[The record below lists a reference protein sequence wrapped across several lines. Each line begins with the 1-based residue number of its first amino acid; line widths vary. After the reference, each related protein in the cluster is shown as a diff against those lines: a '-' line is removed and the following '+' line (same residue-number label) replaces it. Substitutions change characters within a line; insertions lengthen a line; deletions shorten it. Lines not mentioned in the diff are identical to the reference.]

1 MNADDFRQL
10 REAFHAVVE
19 LEQLARDAHLAQL
32 AAQDP
37 ALHEA
42 VCGLLGNLAEQD
54 LQPAAPES
62 RVVGPYRLL
71 QPLGSGGMGEVFLA
85 ERIDGGFEQR
95 VALKLVRSGALSN
108 TLTRRFLRERQILA
122 RLEHPHIARLLDGG
136 FTAAGRPWL
145 AMEYVAGQ
153 NIARHVQ
160 QAGLGLR
167 ERVALVAKV
176 VAAVAYAQRNLV
188 VHRDIKPANILVDA
202 AGEPRLLDFG
212 IATLLDDSGPER
224 TRTAWRAM
232 TTRYAAPE
240 QIAGDR
246 TTTATDAYALGVL
259 LFELVSGHS
268 PYAAAQAAG
277 GEWSAAI
284 LREAPRTLLQACD
297 QPYPA
302 RERRGLVGGLERIVQ
317 KALAKE
323 PARRYAGAA
332 ALGDDLD
339 DWLAGR
345 PLRSGISGAR
355 EQTRLLLRR
364 YRWPL
369 TVLLAAV
376 LALGAGLLVA
386 LQKAREAAQQNRIAR
401 AHLDAMLDV
410 LGAASPRHYAG
421 RDPPASEFLRL
432 AAELLQQKRD
442 QDPALLQRALSEIG
456 HGLINLG
463 KPHEAEP
470 VLQAAVRALEMDP
483 GATAAG
489 KLGSYK
495 LLAAVQDRPQDL
507 PALRATAARI
517 AALAVAPDSDAAA
530 AIDALGLAAGS
541 LARAGDFAAA
551 RPLFELGDRLAATVP
566 DQASSAVENY
576 WRQRGWSAL
585 RADDLD
591 TARRGLERSLA
602 VITAAPQAFSAMRR
616 AEGEWLLAQALLAQ
630 SQTAAAQRL
639 LDAARPVYQ
648 AEYPAGH
655 PERALFDLSDAQ
667 LQLARG
673 DTAAGQR
680 LLAAAAAVLEGSKA
694 EAKDRFA
701 LRLIQAELALQLKQ
715 CAAAW
720 QLALQLQAEAQ
731 RLQPLLPRQRALAHQ
746 LDTRLETGCAR
757 QRPVDG

>member
-19 LEQLARDAHLAQL
+19 LEQPARELHLAQL
-32 AAQDP
+32 AMRDP
-37 ALHEA
+37 SLHEA

-54 LQPAAPES
+54 LQAGSPEHG
-62 RVVGPYRLL
+62 VVGPYRLL

-122 RLEHPHIARLLDGG
+122 RLQHANIARLLDGG
-136 FTAAGRPWL
+136 FSASGRPWL
-145 AMEYVAGQ
+145 AMEYVAGPT
-153 NIARHVQ
+153 IVRHVQ
-160 QAGLGLR
+160 EAGLGLR
-167 ERVALVAKV
+167 GRVALVAKV
-176 VAAVAYAQRNLV
+176 AAAVAYAQRNLV

-202 AGEPRLLDFG
+202 AGEPKLLDFG
-212 IATLLDDSGPER
+212 IATLLDESGPEQ

-268 PYAAAQAAG
+268 PYASAEAG
-277 GEWSAAI
+277 AGEWSAAV

-297 QPYPA
+297 QPYAA
-302 RERRGLVGGLERIVQ
+302 RERQRLCGGLERIVQ
-317 KALAKE
+317 KALSKE
-323 PARRYAGAA
+323 ATQRYAGAA

-355 EQTRLLLRR
+355 EQTRLLLAR

-410 LGAASPRHYAG
+410 LGAASPHHYAG
-421 RDPPASEFLRL
+421 RDPTASEFLRH
-432 AAELLQQKRD
+432 AAELLQRERE

-470 VLQAAVRALEMDP
+470 VLRAAVQALEQD
-483 GATAAG
+483 ASASTAG

-495 LLAAVQDRPQDL
+495 LLALVQDGPQAL
-507 PALRATAARI
+507 PALRQTAARI
-517 AALAVAPDSDAAA
+517 AALATDSDADTAA
-530 AIDALGLAAGS
+530 AVDALGAAAGA
-541 LARAGDFAAA
+541 LARSGDFATAQ
-551 RPLFELGDRLAATVP
+551 PLFDLGDRLVDSVP
-566 DQASSAVENY
+566 AQASSALENY

-585 RADDLD
+585 RGDDLV
-591 TARRGLERSLA
+591 TARRALERAQA
-602 VITAAPQAFSAMRR
+602 VIAAAPAEFSAMRS
-616 AEGEWLLAQALLAQ
+616 AEGEWLLAQTLLAQ
-630 SQTAAAQRL
+630 SDSAAAQRH
-639 LDAARPVYQ
+639 LDAARPVYL

-655 PERALFDLSDAQ
+655 AERAVFELTDAQ
-667 LQLARG
+667 WQLARG
-673 DTAAGQR
+673 DTVAAQQ
-680 LLAAAAAVLEGSKA
+680 LLAAAAVVLQGEGVESR
-694 EAKDRFA
+694 ERFA
-701 LRLIQAELALQLKQ
+701 LHLVQAELALELGR
-715 CAAAW
+715 CAAAR
-720 QLALQLQAEAQ
+720 QVAAQLQAEAQ
-731 RLQPLLPRQRALAHQ
+731 RLQPLLPRQRAQVQQ
-746 LDTRLETGCAR
+746 LEQRLDAGCR
-757 QRPVDG
+757 Q